1 MDKKEIENKYEVWCW
16 EPVQKKTYIED
27 FITYKSEP
35 MDKYS
40 ALCDLRE
47 RMYAMYTLGKDVTVD
62 GMVACFYVDGDPEKT
77 LDTVRVDVDLG
88 TRAKY
93 IDEWQRNKNM
103 SATIM
108 LRQGGYKNLWDALKS
123 EMFFNTRKQT
133 RVSIRNYA
141 IPTKCCANDNMSIN
155 EAMDYLTNNI
165 YYDNIEIVK
174 VTEVWRNDEANY
186 IDRFVIYL
194 DTKEVSNNEETK

>member
-1 MDKKEIENKYEVWCW
+1 MDKKQIENKYEVWYW
-16 EPVQKKTYIED
+16 EPKQTKNGIED
-27 FITYKSEP
+27 FIPYKSEP

-62 GMVACFYVDGDPEKT
+62 GMVACFYVDGDPERM
-77 LDTVRVDVDLG
+77 LDLVRVNVDLG

-93 IDEWQRNKNM
+93 IDEWQRNGNT
-103 SATIM
+103 SATIIS
-108 LRQGGYKNLWDALKS
+108 RQGCYKDLWNALKT
-123 EMFFNTRKQT
+123 EMFFNTRKNT

-141 IPTKCCANDNMSIN
+141 TAKVCANDNMSLD

-165 YYDNIEIVK
+165 FYDNIEIAM
-174 VTEVWRNDEANY
+174 VTEVWRNDEADY
-186 IDRFVIYL
+186 IDRFIIYL
-194 DTKEVSNNEETK
+194 DTKEISNNEKTE